1 MEQFKCNKCK
11 KMLSNKQALERH
23 ANNKKKCNLITEFKC
38 DKCNKCFTQKKNL
51 VYHKEKNICK
61 EIINTTNTTSKNEKT
76 ILDIIESKISIESK
90 IKLIKVL
97 NISITDDIIIE
108 ILNNDIP
115 ISAKINLLNSNSNP
129 TTINNTTNNNNT
141 NNNTNNIQINNFGS
155 ENLDYINNG
164 YLKDLIKNIP
174 KDQNIGGE
182 YVFLKLSNKIYLNDE
197 HPENNTI
204 KIDNLKNDLCKIKN
218 NNKWITSTKD
228 DALKN
233 IFDKLCTIVKLCID
247 ENKDEMPEKVFKKI
261 DGYIELDFTDKYA
274 ISSVKKLA
282 FDIYN
287 YYNATEV

>member
-1 MEQFKCNKCK
+1 MDIYNCKKCNIIFSTKA
-11 KMLSNKQALERH
+11 SLERH
-23 ANNKKKCNLITEFKC
+23 QNKKIKCDIKTNFQCKKCFKYFKQKNNLLHHSEKEICKIFQLSSEINNKK
-38 DKCNKCFTQKKNL
+38 
-51 VYHKEKNICK
+51 
-61 EIINTTNTTSKNEKT
+61 NENA
-76 ILDIIESKISIESK
+76 ILDIIESEMDINKKINM
-90 IKLIKVL
+90 IKLINNTL
-97 NISITDDIIIE
+97 INENIIE
-108 ILNNDIP
+108 ILNNNLSIDT
-115 ISAKINLLNSNSNP
+115 KITLLNTKSNQ
-129 TTINNTTNNNNT
+129 TIINNNTT
-141 NNNTNNIQINNFGS
+141 NNNTNNIQINNFGN
-155 ENLDYINNG
+155 ENLDYIHNG
-164 YLKDLIKNIP
+164 YLKDLITNIP

-282 FDIYN
+282 LDIYN
-287 YYNATEV
+287 YYNATEI